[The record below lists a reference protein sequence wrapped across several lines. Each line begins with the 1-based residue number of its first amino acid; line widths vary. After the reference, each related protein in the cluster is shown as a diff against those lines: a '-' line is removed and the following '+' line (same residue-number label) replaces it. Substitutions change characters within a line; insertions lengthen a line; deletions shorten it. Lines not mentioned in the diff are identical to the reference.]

1 MMRTLLFI
9 AGLMLLSSLASAVTA
24 GPSPVLQV
32 RDTSALQIGAV
43 EYVLGK
49 PMASFD
55 DAAGAQWPWQPLTRP
70 TLGKQPNGAWLRI
83 SLHNSAAH
91 ARLWYLLLKWPV
103 LDRVAV
109 RLHYPDSDRWGTAML
124 AGDAV
129 AMSARPLA
137 DHHFVY
143 PLELPAG
150 ERAVVYLQ
158 VQARETLALP
168 LELID
173 EKQLIESRLHDAPWS
188 ACSSAASW

>member
-1 MMRTLLFI
+1 MPGHGNRWRVRRW
-9 AGLMLLSSLASAVTA
+9 ASSPTVPGCAV
-24 GPSPVLQV
+24 L
-32 RDTSALQIGAV
+32 R
-43 EYVLGK
+43 
-49 PMASFD
+49 
-55 DAAGAQWPWQPLTRP
+55 
-70 TLGKQPNGAWLRI
+70 NGGTD
-83 SLHNSAAH
+83 

-109 RLHYPDSDRWGTAML
+109 RLHYPDSGRWGAPML
-124 AGDAV
+124 AGDAL
-129 AMSARPLA
+129 ALSARPLA

-143 PLELPAG
+143 PLELPPG

-173 EKQLIESRLHDAPWS
+173 EKQFVEGRLRTSPWS